1 MRLMMAAVVVLS
13 VGVASADDDLLR
25 MLFTNTPFQ
34 VKTEKEETK
43 IKQETKRHLFF
54 PGGVAPRI
62 PRSLIRPTVGARL
75 GVFVPTSAEVS
86 RPDAAVSLGL
96 FFRFP
101 IHPLYNIG
109 RFELAFDTAAMHMSM
124 DRYQNGSLY
133 DDVWEDYME
142 VTLSY
147 LFTFPRIYRYAPNFY
162 LGFGFGLADESRT
175 YRRSGSTVEEVDEN
189 SALFIARLGWDSY
202 NFFAFEISIRVLT
215 DSQRNITSM
224 VCVSFCVHFP

>member
-1 MRLMMAAVVVLS
+1 MRLMMAAVVVLL
-13 VGVASADDDLLR
+13 VGVVSADDDLLR
-25 MLFTNTPFQ
+25 MLFANTPFQ
-34 VKTEKEETK
+34 VSSEGQKSEV
-43 IKQETKRHLFF
+43 KQETKRHLLL
-54 PGGVAPRI
+54 PGGATPKI
-62 PRSLIRPTVGARL
+62 PLSLIRPTVGARL
-75 GVFVPTSAEVS
+75 GVFVPTSAEIS
-86 RPDAAVSLGL
+86 RPNAAVSLGL

-109 RFELAFDTAAMHMSM
+109 RFELAFDTAAMHMSL

-133 DDVWEDYME
+133 DNVWEDYME

-175 YRRSGSTVEEVDEN
+175 YRRSGSTTEEVDEN
-189 SALFIARLGWDSY
+189 SAIFIARLGWDSY
-202 NFFAFEISIRVLT
+202 NFFAFEVSIRVLT